1 MSNQRFAG
9 IVSAGTNLTAA
20 ESTEIDMLIAH
31 CDEIMQRRRVR
42 VLREID
48 ENAARLR
55 EALNASPAMVRA

>member
-1 MSNQRFAG
+1 MSNQRYAG
-9 IVSAGTNLTAA
+9 IVRAGTNLTEA
-20 ESTEIDMLIAH
+20 ESAEIDMLIAH

-55 EALNASPAMVRA
+55 EALNASSAMVLS